1 MEYSIYLFRCPHCPL
16 YISQSTLGLRFAFTI
31 TISKK
36 YLLPTSVIVEAVPA
50 LSLEPGGA
58 VGAVPARLAL
68 AAPLA
73 GEGGATRAV
82 AGARGGAALDGAVPP
97 VPARH
102 AETRAVLTL
111 AVQRAPG
118 TRTRG

>member
-1 MEYSIYLFRCPHCPL
+1 MAVEAVA
-16 YISQSTLGLRFAFTI
+16 SQIQGSQAWHAGLNA
-31 TISKK
+31 S
-36 YLLPTSVIVEAVPA
+36 LQSVEAVPA
-50 LSLEPGGA
+50 EVQGLHA
-58 VGAVPARLAL
+58 
-68 AAPLA
+68 
-73 GEGGATRAV
+73 
-82 AGARGGAALDGAVPP
+82 GAALDGAVPP